1 MTEIQGLREQILANL
16 DYIEF
21 AKPTSNLNIIVEDVD
36 LLCYNAV
43 IFDKV
48 TRKRLFHLSGKH
60 KTVPEALDEMLAATC
75 LMIRLHREHSQ
86 DWRQRFGGG
95 VWNEDSSQSQ
105 SRDGSSR
112 NRAVSEES
120 YVPLRKRM
128 RMASAMNPESQD
140 EPSIA
145 GFPRLPSVLA
155 AGPRTAIEEDLLL
168 MPSIGDARLAAAA
181 CASLPPQVSDNAK
194 KLLYELITYPQC
206 PAAHKGVCLL
216 DLMRET
222 GIEYHSLEI
231 WAKELEEADKAYLVP
246 WARATW
252 EPKDLPYAITL

>member
-43 IFDKV
+43 IFDKI

-60 KTVPEALDEMLAATC
+60 KSVPEALDEMLAATC
-75 LMIRLHREHSQ
+75 LMVRLYREDPQ
-86 DWRQRFGGG
+86 NWRRNFGGG
-95 VWNEDSSQSQ
+95 VWNEDNSQPP
-105 SRDGSSR
+105 SRD
-112 NRAVSEES
+112 RAINDES
-120 YVPLRKRM
+120 YLLLRKRK
-128 RMASAMNPESQD
+128 RTASAVSSNGQD
-140 EPSIA
+140 EPSLA

-155 AGPRTAIEEDLLL
+155 AGPRTLDEEHLSL
-168 MPSIGDARLAAAA
+168 MPSIGDAKLAAAA
-181 CASLPPQVSDNAK
+181 CAALPPQISDNAK

-206 PAAHKGVCLL
+206 PASHKGVCLL
-216 DLMRET
+216 DIMRET
-222 GIEYHSLEI
+222 GLEYELLES
-231 WAKELEEADKAYLVP
+231 WAKELEMADKACSIP

-252 EPKDLPYAITL
+252 QPKDLTGAFNF